1 MNDLAGKHLV
11 LGLTGGIAA
20 YKSAELARRL
30 QDHGATVQVVMTE
43 GATHFITAV
52 TMQAL
57 TGRPVFCDQWDG
69 RQPNNMAHID
79 LSREADAI
87 VIVPASTDFIAKLA
101 NGLCDDLLT
110 TLCVARACPL
120 LVAPAMNLQ
129 MWAHP
134 ATQRNAK
141 RIADDG
147 VVVLGP
153 ASGDQ
158 ACGEIG
164 SGRMLE
170 PHEIL
175 DDVVAFFQPK
185 LLAGRRV
192 LVTAGPTREPIDPVR
207 AITNHSSGKM
217 GYAVARAAHEAGA
230 VVTLVSG
237 PTGLATPR
245 GVVRIDVDT
254 AREMHAAVM
263 REASSNDCFVAVA
276 AVADW
281 HVLNASDHK
290 LKKVAPDDSG
300 EGEVRGLELRFAEN
314 PDILAAVAALP
325 KPPFCV
331 GFAAETEDL
340 HANAEAKLARKRVQ
354 MIVGNHATDA
364 FGRDDNALTLYD
376 GHGRTTLERADKLV
390 LARRLV
396 AAIAERMA
404 ARSRLPATAAEGTR

>member
-1 MNDLAGKHLV
+1 MIDDLAGKHLV

-20 YKSAELARRL
+20 YKAAEFARRA

-43 GATHFITAV
+43 GATHFITPV

-57 TGRPVFCDQWDG
+57 TGRPVFVDQWDA
-69 RQPNNMAHID
+69 RQPNNMPHID

-87 VIVPASTDFIAKLA
+87 VVVPASTDFIAKLA

-110 TLCVARACPL
+110 TMCIARTCPL

-134 ATQRNAK
+134 ATRRNVATIV
-141 RIADDG
+141 RDG

-170 PHEIL
+170 PDEIL
-175 DDVVAFFQPK
+175 DDVIAFFQPK
-185 LLAGRRV
+185 RLAGRRV

-230 VVTLVSG
+230 EVTLVSG
-237 PTGLATPR
+237 PTALATPR
-245 GVVRIDVDT
+245 GILRIDVET
-254 AREMHAAVM
+254 ARQMHDAVM
-263 REASSNDCFVAVA
+263 REVGAMRIDCFVAVA

-281 HVLNASDHK
+281 HVTNAADQK
-290 LKKVAPDDSG
+290 LKRAGGAARGPD
-300 EGEVRGLELRFAEN
+300 LRFEEN
-314 PDILAAVAALP
+314 PDILAGVAALP
-325 KPPFCV
+325 DAPYCV
-331 GFAAETEDL
+331 GFAAETDDL
-340 HANAEAKLARKRVQ
+340 HANAESKLARKKVQ
-354 MIVGNHATDA
+354 MIVGNHAADA
-364 FGRDDNALTLYD
+364 FGRDDNTLTLYD
-376 GHGRTTLERADKLV
+376 AAGRTTLARADKLV

-396 AAIAERMA
+396 AAVAD
-404 ARSRLPATAAEGTR
+404 RLPNETKETR

>member
-11 LGLTGGIAA
+11 LGVTGGIAA
-20 YKSAELARRL
+20 YKTAELARRL

-43 GATHFITAV
+43 GATHFITPV

-57 TGRPVFCDQWDG
+57 TGRPVFTDQWDA

-87 VIVPASTDFIAKLA
+87 VVVPASTDFIAKLA
-101 NGLCDDLLT
+101 HGLCDDLLT

-129 MWAHP
+129 MWANP
-134 ATQRNAK
+134 ATQRNVAQI
-141 RIADDG
+141 RADG
-147 VVVLGP
+147 IEVLGP

-170 PHEIL
+170 AHEIL
-175 DDVVAFFQPK
+175 DDLIAFFQPK
-185 LLAGRRV
+185 LLRGRRV
-192 LVTAGPTREPIDPVR
+192 LITAGPTREPIDPVR

-217 GYAVARAAHEAGA
+217 GYAIARAAHEAGA
-230 VVTLVSG
+230 SVTLVSG
-237 PTGLATPR
+237 PTVLVTPR
-245 GVVRIDVDT
+245 GVVRIDVET
-254 AREMHAAVM
+254 AREMHDVVL
-263 REASSNDCFVAVA
+263 REVAGADCFVAVA

-281 HVLNASDHK
+281 HVLNASGKK
-290 LKKVAPDDSG
+290 LKKTGAGADSPGLSLQFAP
-300 EGEVRGLELRFAEN
+300 N

-325 KPPFCV
+325 GAPYCV

-340 HANAEAKLARKRVQ
+340 HANAESKLARKKVQ
-354 MIVGNHATDA
+354 LIVGNHASDA

-376 GHGRTTLERADKLV
+376 AHGRTTLERADKLV

-404 ARSRLPATAAEGTR
+404 GAS

>member
-1 MNDLAGKHLV
+1 MNDLAGRHLV
-11 LGLTGGIAA
+11 LGMTGGIAA
-20 YKSAELARRL
+20 YKTAELARRL
-30 QDHGATVQVVMTE
+30 QDHGATIQVVMTE
-43 GATHFITAV
+43 GANHFITPV

-57 TGRPVFCDQWDG
+57 TGRPVFTDQWDA

-87 VIVPASTDFIAKLA
+87 VVVPASTDFIAKLA

-110 TLCVARACPL
+110 TMCIARTCPL

-134 ATQRNAK
+134 ATRRNVD
-141 RIADDG
+141 RIVEDG

-175 DDVVAFFQPK
+175 DDLIAFFQPK

-192 LVTAGPTREPIDPVR
+192 LITAGPTREPIDPVR
-207 AITNHSSGKM
+207 SITNHSSGKM
-217 GYAVARAAHEAGA
+217 GYAIARAAREAGA
-230 VVTLVSG
+230 SVTLVSG
-237 PTGLATPR
+237 PTALAAPR
-245 GVVRIDVDT
+245 GVTRIAVET
-254 AREMHAAVM
+254 ARQMHAVVLPLAVD
-263 REASSNDCFVAVA
+263 ADCFVAVA

-281 HVLNASDHK
+281 HVLNASDRK
-290 LKKVAPDDSG
+290 LKKTSG
-300 EGEVRGLELRFAEN
+300 DRAAKGLELRFAPN
-314 PDILAAVAALP
+314 PDILADVAALP
-325 KPPFCV
+325 RAPFCV
-331 GFAAETEDL
+331 GFAAETDDL
-340 HANAEAKLARKRVQ
+340 HANAEAKLVRKKVR
-354 MIVGNHATDA
+354 MIVGNAAQEA

-376 GHGRTTLERADKLV
+376 ANGRTTLERADKLV
-390 LARRLV
+390 LARQLV

-404 ARSRLPATAAEGTR
+404 TAGLEDAR

>member
-1 MNDLAGKHLV
+1 MNDLAGRHLV

-20 YKSAELARRL
+20 YKSAELSRRL

-43 GATHFITAV
+43 AATHFITAV

-57 TGRPVFCDQWDG
+57 TGRPVFVDQWDP
-69 RQPNNMAHID
+69 RQGNNMAHID

-87 VIVPASTDFIAKLA
+87 VVVPASTDFIAKLA
-101 NGLCDDLLT
+101 HGACDDLLST
-110 TLCVARACPL
+110 MCVARDVPL
-120 LVAPAMNLQ
+120 LIAPAMNRQ

-134 ATQRNAK
+134 ATRRNVAQ
-141 RIADDG
+141 IVDDG

-158 ACGEIG
+158 ACGEVG

-175 DDVVAFFQPK
+175 DDVIAFFQPK
-185 LLAGRRV
+185 PLAGRRV
-192 LVTAGPTREPIDPVR
+192 VVTAGPTREPIDPVR

-230 VVTLVSG
+230 FVTLVSG
-237 PTGLATPR
+237 PTALPVPR
-245 GVVRIDVDT
+245 GVHRIDVDT

-263 REASSNDCFVAVA
+263 DAVIGADCFVAVA

-281 HVLNASDHK
+281 HVTNASDHK
-290 LKKVAPDDSG
+290 LKKASPAD
-300 EGEVRGLELRFAEN
+300 GLDLRFSQN
-314 PDILAAVAALP
+314 PDILAGVAALP
-325 KPPFCV
+325 RRPYCV

-340 HANAEAKLARKRVQ
+340 DANAERKRVKKNVDL
-354 MIVGNHATDA
+354 IVGNLATDA

-376 GHGRTTLERADKLV
+376 ADGRTSLPRADKLV
-390 LARRLV
+390 LARQLV
-396 AAIAERMA
+396 AAIATRMTTGMA
-404 ARSRLPATAAEGTR
+404 AHPATDREAGPR

>member
-1 MNDLAGKHLV
+1 MKDLAGKHVV
-11 LGLTGGIAA
+11 LGMTGGIAA
-20 YKSAELARRL
+20 YKAAELARRL

-43 GATHFITAV
+43 AATHFITAV

-57 TGRPVFCDQWDG
+57 TGRPVFTDQWDA

-87 VIVPASTDFIAKLA
+87 VVVPASTDFIAKLA
-101 NGLCDDLLT
+101 HGLCDDLLT

-129 MWAHP
+129 MWANA
-134 ATQRNAK
+134 ATQRNVAQI
-141 RIADDG
+141 RADG
-147 VVVLGP
+147 VEVLGP

-164 SGRMLE
+164 NGRMLE
-170 PHEIL
+170 AHEIL
-175 DDVVAFFQPK
+175 DDLIAFFQPK
-185 LLAGRRV
+185 LLRGRRV

-217 GYAVARAAHEAGA
+217 GYAIARAAHEAGA

-237 PTGLATPR
+237 PTALAAPR
-245 GVVRIDVDT
+245 GVVRIDVET
-254 AREMHAAVM
+254 ARQMHDVVL
-263 REASSNDCFVAVA
+263 REVVGVDAFVAVA

-281 HVLNASDHK
+281 HVVNAVD
-290 LKKVAPDDSG
+290 KKIKKSPGAASEGPALQFAP
-300 EGEVRGLELRFAEN
+300 N

-325 KPPFCV
+325 DAPYCV

-340 HANAEAKLARKRVQ
+340 HANAEAKLARKKVQ
-354 MIVGNHATDA
+354 LIVGNHAADA

-376 GHGRTTLERADKLV
+376 AHGRTTLARADKLV
-390 LARRLV
+390 LARQLV

-404 ARSRLPATAAEGTR
+404 VSTRATR

>member
-1 MNDLAGKHLV
+1 MERDLAGKHLV

-43 GATHFITAV
+43 GATHFITPV

-57 TGRPVFCDQWDG
+57 TGRPVFTDQWDA

-87 VIVPASTDFIAKLA
+87 VVVPASTDFLAKLA
-101 NGLCDDLLT
+101 HGICDDLLT
-110 TLCVARACPL
+110 TMCVARACPL

-134 ATQRNAK
+134 ATQRNVAQI
-141 RIADDG
+141 RADG
-147 VVVLGP
+147 VQVLGP

-170 PHEIL
+170 AYEIL
-175 DDVVAFFQPK
+175 DDVIAFFQPK
-185 LLAGRRV
+185 LLQGRRV

-217 GYAVARAAHEAGA
+217 GYAIARAAQEAGA
-230 VVTLVSG
+230 SVTLVSG
-237 PTGLATPR
+237 PTALPTPR
-245 GVVRIDVDT
+245 GVVRIDVET
-254 AREMHAAVM
+254 ARQMHDSVM
-263 REASSNDCFVAVA
+263 REVAAADCFIAVA

-281 HVLNASDHK
+281 HVSNAASQK
-290 LKKVAPDDSG
+290 IKKAGADSAAGLALQFAP
-300 EGEVRGLELRFAEN
+300 N
-314 PDILAAVAALP
+314 PDILADVAARP
-325 KPPFCV
+325 DPPFCV

-340 HANAEAKLARKRVQ
+340 HAHAEAKLARKKVDL
-354 MIVGNHATDA
+354 IVGNHAGDA

-376 GHGRTTLERADKLV
+376 ARGRTTYERAGKLV

-396 AAIAERMA
+396 AAIAERMGHDRRAEA
-404 ARSRLPATAAEGTR
+404 AR

>member
-1 MNDLAGKHLV
+1 MNDLAGRHLV
-11 LGLTGGIAA
+11 LGLSGGIAA
-20 YKSAELARRL
+20 YKTAELARRL
-30 QDHGATVQVVMTE
+30 QDRGATVQVVMTE
-43 GATHFITAV
+43 GATRFITPV

-57 TGRPVFCDQWDG
+57 TGRPVFTDQWDP

-79 LSREADAI
+79 LSRDADAI
-87 VIVPASTDFIAKLA
+87 LVVPASTDFIAKLA

-110 TLCVARACPL
+110 TMCIARACPL

-134 ATQRNAK
+134 ATQRNVA
-141 RIADDG
+141 RIEADG
-147 VVVLGP
+147 VIVLGP

-170 PHEIL
+170 PHELL
-175 DDVVAFFQPK
+175 DDVVAHFQPK
-185 LLAGRRV
+185 LLAGKRV
-192 LVTAGPTREPIDPVR
+192 LITAGPTREPIDPVR

-230 VVTLVSG
+230 DVTLVSG
-237 PTGLATPR
+237 PVSLATPR
-245 GVVRIDVDT
+245 GIARIDVDT
-254 AREMHAAVM
+254 ARDMHDVVM
-263 REASSNDCFVAVA
+263 REAGAADCFIAVA

-290 LKKVAPDDSG
+290 IKKPTSIGAEDGHAVP
-300 EGEVRGLELRFAEN
+300 GLELRFSPN

-325 KPPFCV
+325 NAPYCV

-340 HANAEAKLARKRVQ
+340 HANAEAKLARKKVQ
-354 MIVGNHATDA
+354 LIVGNDATDA

-376 GHGRTTLERADKLV
+376 AEGRTTLERADKLV
-390 LARRLV
+390 LARLLV
-396 AAIAERMA
+396 GEIARRMA
-404 ARSRLPATAAEGTR
+404 SVLSR

>member
-1 MNDLAGKHLV
+1 MDDLAGRHLV
-11 LGLTGGIAA
+11 LGLSGGIAA
-20 YKSAELARRL
+20 YKTAELARRM

-43 GATHFITAV
+43 GATHFITPV

-57 TGRPVFCDQWDG
+57 TGRPVFTDQWDA

-87 VIVPASTDFIAKLA
+87 VVVPASADFIAKLA
-101 NGLCDDLLT
+101 HGLCDDLLT
-110 TLCVARACPL
+110 TMCIARACPL

-134 ATQRNAK
+134 ATQRNVA
-141 RIADDG
+141 RIAADG

-175 DDVVAFFQPK
+175 DDLIAFFQPK
-185 LLAGRRV
+185 RLAGRSV

-217 GYAVARAAHEAGA
+217 GYAIARAAHEAGA
-230 VVTLVSG
+230 TVTLVSG
-237 PTGLATPR
+237 PTALPTPR
-245 GVVRIDVDT
+245 GVLRIDVET
-254 AREMHAAVM
+254 ARQMHDVVLHQARDA
-263 REASSNDCFVAVA
+263 DCFIAVA

-281 HVLNASDHK
+281 YVLNASEQK
-290 LKKVAPDDSG
+290 LKKSTSG
-300 EGEVRGLELRFAEN
+300 ADGATAVQGLELQFAQN

-325 KPPFCV
+325 LPPYCV

-340 HANAEAKLARKRVQ
+340 HANAEAKLARKKVQ
-354 MIVGNHATDA
+354 MIVGNQASEA
-364 FGRDDNALTLYD
+364 FGHDDNALTLYD
-376 GHGRTTLERADKLV
+376 ADGRTTLARADKLV
-390 LARRLV
+390 LARQL
-396 AAIAERMA
+396 IAEIAQRMTW
-404 ARSRLPATAAEGTR
+404 RGSR